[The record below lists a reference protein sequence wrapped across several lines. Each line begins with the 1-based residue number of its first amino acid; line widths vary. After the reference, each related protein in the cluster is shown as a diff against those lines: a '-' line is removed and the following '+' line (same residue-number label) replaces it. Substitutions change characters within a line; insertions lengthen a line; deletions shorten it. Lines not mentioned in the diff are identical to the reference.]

1 LQFVEALFLVV
12 DFQMLPIFFSAEAK
26 AILLALNYIEFTF
39 HNHFVIF
46 SDSKSVLQAIKNR
59 NWKNPIICQILQKFD
74 LLYNTN
80 KRIILFWIPSH
91 IGIPGNDKADSAAK
105 KALNN
110 NISNTLLPFS
120 DFKQNCSI
128 YILSLWQTLWNLDNC
143 NKLLSIKP

>member
-1 LQFVEALFLVV
+1 DKAVAAAAVCRGIVFSSR
-12 DFQMLPIFFSAEAK
+12 LPDAASIFSAEAK
-26 AILLALNYIEFTF
+26 AILLALNYFEFTF

-105 KALNN
+105 K
-110 NISNTLLPFS
+110 S
-120 DFKQNCSI
+120 FK
-128 YILSLWQTLWNLDNC
+128 
-143 NKLLSIKP
+143 